1 LQYNATSSQSRV
13 LVYSV
18 IGKLLINKNIENV
31 DGNNSVSI
39 SVEDLKDGLYFV
51 TLQNG
56 DQKLTKAF
64 IKK

>member
-1 LQYNATSSQSRV
+1 
-13 LVYSV
+13 
-18 IGKLLINKNIENV
+18 LINKNIENV

-56 DQKLTKAF
+56 NQKLTKSF